1 MREKRMKKISLYI
14 SIIAAAL
21 LSVGC
26 VQEDIEFA
34 SDCNEI
40 AIDAIGGARRVAITS
55 GENWIASTDNTW
67 ITISPANGR
76 GCAECQIII
85 DSALMAEPRYGEV
98 LIQNL
103 ATLEEKTISVTQ
115 EGFPYSIE
123 IEEPDVRIENYKP
136 LQDRR
141 FSVTLTTNT
150 DFDVVIPEGA
160 RWLSNKKYEVKLNR
174 GIRPRQVKVEFEWDI
189 NTMPKERIAEV
200 QFVPK
205 NGEQMSRQDVLKV
218 VQQSAEPIEEN
229 SRSGD
234 SVALVSIQR
243 NIETLS
249 SWDVSLPM
257 ERWNGVIL
265 WDEKHEG
272 YTPDKKGRV
281 RYAEFFIYNTNED
294 LPFEVKYLTAAEE
307 LYFFGNTNTFLK
319 DLKIGDAILELTQL
333 KRLTIAAHGLSEVDP
348 RLANLKNLEHL
359 DLGSNNFMT
368 IPEVLT
374 KENFPKLRSLILNAN
389 QRSEVYDLSN
399 TTKTNLGGFI
409 EEEKFPEHLLKWELD
424 TLNLSVNYLHGEL
437 PTFEDDPT
445 VPVYTEEDWAASNDT
460 LPRMLVDRKIKKV
473 MPKTKFFSINFNR
486 LTGMLPDW
494 LLYHPML
501 DWWIP
506 YSLIFNQE
514 GKDAAGTSA
523 GFLNEPVSLD
533 YYYQLYPTKNQ
544 PTGEEGVE

>member
-1 MREKRMKKISLYI
+1 MKKISLYI

>member
-1 MREKRMKKISLYI
+1 MKKISLYI

-115 EGFPYSIE
+115 DGFPYSIE

-333 KRLTIAAHGLSEVDP
+333 KRLTIAAHGLTEVDP

>member
-1 MREKRMKKISLYI
+1 MKKISLYI

-374 KENFPKLRSLILNAN
+374 KENFPKLRTLILNAN